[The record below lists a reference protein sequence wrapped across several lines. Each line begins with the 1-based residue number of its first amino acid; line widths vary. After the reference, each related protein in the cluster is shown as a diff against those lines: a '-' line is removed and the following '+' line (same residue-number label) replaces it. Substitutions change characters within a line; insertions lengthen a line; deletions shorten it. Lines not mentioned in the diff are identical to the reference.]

1 MNIGYSFYNCFYI
14 DVNIKII
21 NYDIDIVISK

>member
-1 MNIGYSFYNCFYI
+1 MNIGQSSYNYSYI
-14 DVNIKII
+14 DVNIKTI

>member
-1 MNIGYSFYNCFYI
+1 MNIGHSSYNYSYI
-14 DVNIKII
+14 DVNIKTI